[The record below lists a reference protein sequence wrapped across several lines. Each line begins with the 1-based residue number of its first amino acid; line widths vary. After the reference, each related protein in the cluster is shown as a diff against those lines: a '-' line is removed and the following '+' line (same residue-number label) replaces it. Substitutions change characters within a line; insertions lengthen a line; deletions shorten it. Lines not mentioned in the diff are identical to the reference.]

1 MNQRLLQFLS
11 AENISQAQFADTIG
25 VARASVSHILAG
37 RNKPGFDFI
46 ESMSS
51 HFPDLSLEW
60 LINGKGKMYKSMS
73 AAAPSPAPVQVASAP
88 VPAPPA
94 AVISDASDAG
104 FFGISEPSEA
114 PEAPA
119 ASSPLAAPSAA
130 LKSPEK
136 SAAAAASSKASQG
149 IAGSMSA
156 LLGAKSQRSISRIIV
171 FYDDNTYQELK

>member
-60 LINGKGKMYKSMS
+60 LINGKGKMYKSVTS
-73 AAAPSPAPVQVASAP
+73 APVVEPVRPAELPIEAMAVPSPAVLEPSDVDSGLVKPVKMSEAIPTS
-88 VPAPPA
+88 APPA
-94 AVISDASDAG
+94 EPRVGAENGKKSDVG
-104 FFGISEPSEA
+104 T
-114 PEAPA
+114 A
-119 ASSPLAAPSAA
+119 A
-130 LKSPEK
+130 
-136 SAAAAASSKASQG
+136 
-149 IAGSMSA
+149 
-156 LLGAKSQRSISRIIV
+156 QRSISRIIV